1 MKDLKRQIYSNV
13 SDEWLRLFESKLL
26 NNNEVKSTVINEG
39 YLLPVRVNKSY

>member
-26 NNNEVKSTVINEG
+26 NNEVKSTVINEG

>member
-26 NNNEVKSTVINEG
+26 NNEVKSTVINER